1 MSKQEQKLLE
11 LTEKIVDAIANTK
24 EFQSEEEKESCFD
37 VLKSLEFFMDQ
48 GNYDRAITEAEYLLK
63 KLNK

>member
-1 MSKQEQKLLE
+1 M
-11 LTEKIVDAIANTK
+11 TEKIVDAIANTK

-48 GNYDRAITEAEYLLK
+48 GNYDRAITEGRVFIK

>member
-1 MSKQEQKLLE
+1 M
-11 LTEKIVDAIANTK
+11 TEKIVDAIANTK

-63 KLNK
+63 KLNT